1 MCLEHEFSSMEIL
14 GLSELTAASFEE
26 LGIRFG
32 KGLQL
37 VNILR
42 DLPVDLRK
50 GRCYLPPEKLAEA
63 ALTPN
68 ALLETANE
76 TKFRPI
82 YDRYLD
88 MAQAHLVAGWE
99 YTTIIPWTHVRVR
112 LACAWP
118 ILIGIETIA
127 RLRKENVLDPS
138 RRVKISRADLKR
150 IIVRSVLW
158 YPWQP
163 GWRRLG
169 PILVSAGGKAVAPAK
184 KMA

>member
-1 MCLEHEFSSMEIL
+1 
-14 GLSELTAASFEE
+14 
-26 LGIRFG
+26 
-32 KGLQL
+32 LQL

-50 GRCYLPPEKLAEA
+50 GRCYLPLEKLAESG
-63 ALTPN
+63 LTPD
-68 ALLETANE
+68 ALLEPANE
-76 TKFRPI
+76 ANFRPL
-82 YDRYLD
+82 YNRYLD
-88 MAQAHLVAGWE
+88 SAEAHLAAGWQ
-99 YTTIIPWTHVRVR
+99 YTTVIPWPHVRVR

-138 RRVKISRADLKR
+138 RRVKISRADVTR
-150 IIVRSVLW
+150 VIVRSVLW

-169 PILVSAGGKAVAPAK
+169 PMRISGGGKAIAPTK